1 MGRDEIEDMKRIMDG
16 ESFNESKALG
26 GWELGYYN
34 GEFLKMDC
42 AIDGVLEMNI
52 MRYNKN

>member
-1 MGRDEIEDMKRIMDG
+1 MVKVLMNPKHWW
-16 ESFNESKALG
+16 